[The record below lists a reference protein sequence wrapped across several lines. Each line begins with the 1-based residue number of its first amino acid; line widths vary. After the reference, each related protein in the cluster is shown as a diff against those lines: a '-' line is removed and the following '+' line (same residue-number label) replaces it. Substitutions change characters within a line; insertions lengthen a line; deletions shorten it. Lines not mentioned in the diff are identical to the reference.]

1 MRSRTSIF
9 ILLCVLATCKVAR
22 AADPQ
27 PYKVVIVST
36 GNSALDATL
45 KSTSDLQGLRSS
57 APVSPFGLIARARS
71 DVDRLT
77 TAAESFGYYQ
87 CKVVIRINNIA
98 LNDPNLGETLTA
110 LGKGQTAQVAIS
122 LMLGPI
128 YTLRKIDI
136 DGQVPAN
143 VNALEVIGLH
153 SGQPAVASA
162 VLEGGSRLLSTL
174 QEQGYAFAKVD
185 PPVAYEAA
193 EARVLDLS
201 YHVETGA
208 QVNIGEIHIEGL
220 QRIHESLLRKR
231 LTLHTGERFRPSS
244 IDRARKDL
252 LALNVFG
259 QVSVQIGT
267 ARDDTGGVPVTFKI
281 RERLRHAV
289 GLNAA
294 FSSDLGGSGGA
305 TWTDRN
311 VFGNAEQLSF
321 SASLINLG
329 GSDTNGAGYD
339 ASAKYSIPEFY
350 HRDQTLTFSLTAL
363 KQDLQAYDQTSRS
376 AGVALSRKISSVW
389 SVSAG
394 LTATDD
400 HIIQGS
406 TFNYTLLA
414 LPLTLSYDSTGVPT
428 PLDDPTHGYRA
439 SLGLTPT
446 VAIGHPNSTFLIA
459 QIKTSAYFDLHW
471 LFREDP
477 GRTVLALRALAGEAL
492 GAGEFSLPPDQR
504 FYGGG
509 SGTIR
514 GYAYQAVGP
523 LFPEITLPPV
533 CTASSP
539 PASCA
544 PLLAAQ
550 KLEGFPIGGTAIT
563 AGSIELRQ
571 RFGSNW
577 GAAAFID
584 AGQVS
589 AHLKFLPD
597 ELRLG
602 AGVGVRYYT
611 PIGPVRADVAVPLQR
626 HASNVS
632 PNNDGVFQV
641 YIGLGPAF

>member
-1 MRSRTSIF
+1 MLC
-9 ILLCVLATCKVAR
+9 LLVATCKFAH

-27 PYKVVIVST
+27 PYKVEIVST
-36 GNSALDATL
+36 GNGELDSTL
-45 KSTSDLQGLRSS
+45 KATSDLQGLRSS

-87 CKVVIRINNIA
+87 CKVAIRINNIA
-98 LNDPNLGETLTA
+98 LNDPNLGETLTV
-110 LGKGQTAQVAIS
+110 LGKGQTAQVNIS
-122 LMLGPI
+122 LTLGPV

-136 DGQVPAN
+136 DGQLPAN

-153 SGQPAVASA
+153 SGQPALAST
-162 VLEGGSRLLSTL
+162 VLEGGSRLLSNL

-193 EARVLDLS
+193 EAPVLDLS

-208 QVNIGEIHIEGL
+208 QVNIGEIRIQGL
-220 QRIHESLLRKR
+220 KRIHESLLRKR
-231 LTLHTGERFRPSS
+231 LTLHSGDRFRPST

-252 LALNVFG
+252 LAMNVFG

-267 ARDDTGGVPVTFKI
+267 AADATGGVPITFKI

-289 GLNAA
+289 SLNAA

-311 VFGNAEQLSF
+311 VFGNAEQLSL
-321 SASLINLG
+321 SASVINLG
-329 GSDTNGAGYD
+329 GSDTNGSGYD

-350 HRDQTLTFSLTAL
+350 HRDQTLQFSVTAL
-363 KQDLQAYDQTSRS
+363 KQLLQAYDQTSRS
-376 AGVALSRKISSVW
+376 AGVSLARKLSSVW

-394 LTATDD
+394 LTLTDD
-400 HIIQGS
+400 HIIQGA
-406 TFNYTLLA
+406 TYNYTLVA
-414 LPLTLSYDSTGVPT
+414 LPLSVAYDSTNVAT

-439 SLGLTPT
+439 SVGLTPT
-446 VAIGHPNSTFLIA
+446 VAIGHPNSTFLITQLKA
-459 QIKTSAYFDLHW
+459 SGYYDLHW
-471 LFREDP
+471 LFGEDP
-477 GRTVLALRALAGEAL
+477 GRTVLALRTLAGQAL

-523 LFPEITLPPV
+523 LFPKV
-533 CTASSP
+533 DCS
-539 PASCA
+539 
-544 PLLAAQ
+544 LLTGAAAQ
-550 KLEGFPIGGTAIT
+550 SACQQADKLTGYPIGGTAIT
-563 AGSIELRQ
+563 AASIEVRQ
-571 RFGSNW
+571 RFGPSW
-577 GAAAFID
+577 GAAAFVD

-589 AHLKFLPD
+589 AKLKFLPD
-597 ELRLG
+597 ELRFG
-602 AGVGVRYYT
+602 VGVGVRYYT
-611 PIGPVRADVAVPLQR
+611 PIGPVRADVAIPLQR
-626 HASNVS
+626 HAGNVS
-632 PNNDGVFQV
+632 PYNDGDFQV

>member
-1 MRSRTSIF
+1 
-9 ILLCVLATCKVAR
+9 V
-22 AADPQ
+22 
-27 PYKVVIVST
+27 
-36 GNSALDATL
+36 
-45 KSTSDLQGLRSS
+45 
-57 APVSPFGLIARARS
+57 
-71 DVDRLT
+71 
-77 TAAESFGYYQ
+77 
-87 CKVVIRINNIA
+87 
-98 LNDPNLGETLTA
+98 
-110 LGKGQTAQVAIS
+110 
-122 LMLGPI
+122 PI
-128 YTLRKIDI
+128 
-136 DGQVPAN
+136 
-143 VNALEVIGLH
+143 
-153 SGQPAVASA
+153 
-162 VLEGGSRLLSTL
+162 
-174 QEQGYAFAKVD
+174 
-185 PPVAYEAA
+185 
-193 EARVLDLS
+193 
-201 YHVETGA
+201 
-208 QVNIGEIHIEGL
+208 NIGEIHIEGL

-231 LTLHTGERFRPSS
+231 LTLHTGELFRPSS

-267 ARDDTGGVPVTFKI
+267 AADETGGVPITFKI

-289 GLNAA
+289 ALNAG

-311 VFGNAEQLSF
+311 VFGNAEQLSL
-321 SASLINLG
+321 SASVINLG

-389 SVSAG
+389 TVSAG

-400 HIIQGS
+400 HILQGT
-406 TFNYTLLA
+406 TFNYTLIA
-414 LPLTLSYDSTGVPT
+414 LPLTLSYDSTDVPT
-428 PLDDPTHGYRA
+428 PLDDPSHGYRA

-446 VAIGHPNSTFLIA
+446 VAIGHPSSTFLIA
-459 QIKTSAYFDLHW
+459 QIKTSGYFDLHW
-471 LFREDP
+471 LFHEDT

-523 LFPEITLPPV
+523 LFPEIS
-533 CTASSP
+533 AAAAAQS
-539 PASCA
+539 AA
-544 PLLAAQ
+544 AAAAQ
-550 KLEGFPIGGTAIT
+550 KLEGYPIGGTAIT

-571 RFGSNW
+571 RFGPNW
-577 GAAAFID
+577 GAAAFVD

-589 AHLKFLPD
+589 AKLDFLPD
-597 ELRLG
+597 ELRFG

-626 HASNVS
+626 HAGNVS
-632 PNNDGVFQV
+632 PYNDGAFQV

>member
-1 MRSRTSIF
+1 MRLTTYR
-9 ILLCVLATCKVAR
+9 LCVLCLLVATCKFAH

-27 PYKVVIVST
+27 PYKVEILST
-36 GNSALDATL
+36 GNGELDSTL
-45 KSTSDLQGLRSS
+45 KATSDLQGLRSS

-71 DVDRLT
+71 DVDRLA

-87 CKVVIRINNIA
+87 CKVAIRINNIA
-98 LNDPNLGETLTA
+98 LNDPKLGETLSV
-110 LGKGQTAQVAIS
+110 LGKGQTAQVSIS
-122 LMLGPI
+122 LTLGPV

-136 DGQVPAN
+136 DGQLPAN

-153 SGQPAVASA
+153 SGQPALASA
-162 VLEGGSRLLSTL
+162 VLEGGSRLLSNL

-193 EARVLDLS
+193 EAPVLDLS

-208 QVNIGEIHIEGL
+208 QVNIGEIRIEGL
-220 QRIHESLLRKR
+220 KRIHESLLRKR
-231 LTLHTGERFRPSS
+231 LTLHSGDRFRPST

-252 LALNVFG
+252 LAMNVFG

-267 ARDDTGGVPVTFKI
+267 TADATGGVPVTFKV

-311 VFGNAEQLSF
+311 VFGNAEQLTL
-321 SASLINLG
+321 SASVINLG
-329 GSDTNGAGYD
+329 GSDTNGSGYD

-350 HRDQTLTFSLTAL
+350 HRDQTLQFSVTAL
-363 KQDLQAYDQTSRS
+363 KQLLQAYDQTSRS
-376 AGVALSRKISSVW
+376 AGVSLARKLSSVW

-394 LTATDD
+394 LTLTDD
-400 HIIQGS
+400 HIIQGA
-406 TFNYTLLA
+406 TYNYTLVA
-414 LPLTLSYDSTGVPT
+414 LPLSIAYDSTNVAT
-428 PLDDPTHGYRA
+428 PLDDPNHGYRA
-439 SLGLTPT
+439 SVGLTPT
-446 VAIGHPNSTFLIA
+446 VAIGHPDSTFLIA
-459 QIKTSAYFDLHW
+459 QLKAAGYYDLHW
-471 LFREDP
+471 LFGEDP
-477 GRTVLALRALAGEAL
+477 GRTVLALRALAGQAL

-523 LFPEITLPPV
+523 IFPEPPT
-533 CTASSP
+533 TA
-539 PASCA
+539 PANQA
-544 PLLAAQ
+544 TAAAKALA
-550 KLEGFPIGGTAIT
+550 GFPIGGTAIT
-563 AGSIELRQ
+563 AGSIEVRQ
-571 RFGSNW
+571 RFGPSW
-577 GAAAFID
+577 GAAAFVD

-589 AHLKFLPD
+589 AKLKFLPD
-597 ELRLG
+597 ELRV
-602 AGVGVRYYT
+602 GVGLGVRYYT

-632 PNNDGVFQV
+632 PNNDGAFQV

>member
-1 MRSRTSIF
+1 MRLRTLIF
-9 ILLCVLATCKVAR
+9 VTSCVLAAACRVAR

-27 PYKVVIVST
+27 PYKVAIAST
-36 GNSALDATL
+36 GNSELDSTL
-45 KSTSDLQGLRSS
+45 KATSDLQGLRSA

-87 CKVVIRINNIA
+87 CKIAIRINNIA
-98 LNDPNLGETLTA
+98 LNDPNLGETLTV

-122 LMLGPI
+122 LTLGPV
-128 YTLRKIDI
+128 YTLRKIDL

-153 SGQPAVASA
+153 SGQPAVASTILA
-162 VLEGGSRLLSTL
+162 GGSRLLSTL

-193 EARVLDLS
+193 EAPVLDLS
-201 YHVETGA
+201 YHVETGV

-244 IDRARKDL
+244 IEHARKDL

-267 ARDDTGGVPVTFKI
+267 ATDGTGGVPITFKI

-321 SASLINLG
+321 SASVINLG

-350 HRDQTLTFSLTAL
+350 HRDQTLTVSLTAL

-406 TFNYTLLA
+406 TFNYTLIA

-459 QIKTSAYFDLHW
+459 QIKTSGYFDLHW

-523 LFPEITLPPV
+523 LFPQV
-533 CTASSP
+533 TAP
-539 PASCA
+539 PA
-544 PLLAAQ
+544 AAA
-550 KLEGFPIGGTAIT
+550 LSGFPIGGTAIT

-571 RFGSNW
+571 RFGPSW

-626 HASNVS
+626 HASDVS
-632 PNNDGVFQV
+632 PNNDGAFQV